1 MLECKGGRE
10 ISHLKNCSMV
20 FVASEGEALKVR
32 GGSGK
37 EKETASP
44 STPSLPVKQR
54 HIFSQQKTLVL

>member
-32 GGSGK
+32 GGSG
-37 EKETASP
+37 EGE
-44 STPSLPVKQR
+44 R
-54 HIFSQQKTLVL
+54 NCFFVLGEAVLLI